1 MMDFVRVQIYIL
13 SFMAVVS
20 SLAVMMK
27 SLNITAE
34 SFEFSCSQIQAM
46 RISTVV
52 LIVMYWFFA
61 TGSAHAVCL
70 AKYAELSKTCC
81 IIGGAWMAFS
91 TIAVLI
97 GIVSALIPASKS
109 SIANLT
115 KLRTSGFWMGAFY
128 LFLSYL
134 LKVV

>member
-1 MMDFVRVQIYIL
+1 MMDFVRVQIYIF

-34 SFEFSCSQIQAM
+34 SFEFSCSQIKAM
-46 RISTVV
+46 RISTIV
-52 LIVMYWFFA
+52 LVVMYWFFA

-70 AKYAELSKTCC
+70 AMYTELSKTCC
-81 IIGGAWMAFS
+81 VIGGAWIAFS

-109 SIANLT
+109 CISSLT
-115 KLRTSGFWMGAFY
+115 KLRLSGFWTGAFF
-128 LFLSYL
+128 LLLSYL